1 MRVTLNS
8 MEMAGL
14 NAKVRQW
21 EKETGEKVSLEFA
34 LTILSGLL
42 SDDIETYIAKV
53 FDIKRKM
60 LEEQKKESSS

>member
-14 NAKVRQW
+14 NSKIRQW
-21 EKETGEKVSLEFA
+21 EKETGEKVSLEFT
-34 LTILSGLL
+34 LTLLSGLL
-42 SDDIETYIAKV
+42 SDDIEQYIDKV

-60 LEEQKKESSS
+60 LEDQKKAKA

>member
-14 NAKVRQW
+14 NSKIRQW

-34 LTILSGLL
+34 LTLLSGLL
-42 SDDIETYIAKV
+42 SDDIEQYIDKV

-60 LEEQKKESSS
+60 LEDQKKAKA